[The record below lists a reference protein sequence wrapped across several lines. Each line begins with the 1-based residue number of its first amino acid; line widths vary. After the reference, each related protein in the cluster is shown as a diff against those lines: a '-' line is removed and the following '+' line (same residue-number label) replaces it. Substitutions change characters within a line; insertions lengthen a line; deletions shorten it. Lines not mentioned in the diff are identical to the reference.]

1 MPATLT
7 ILLAV
12 AASVALVVIATVR
25 WKVHPFLS
33 LLAASILAGLMLGIP
48 MADIIAMMG
57 KGFGE
62 MAAGIGIIIALG
74 SMIGIYLEESGAAYV
89 LAASLKRASGNAG
102 GGLAMSLVG
111 ALVGIPVFADSG
123 FIMLSAPARKM
134 TSLLEKPNAVLPL
147 ATATGLYAT
156 HVLVPPTPGPLA
168 AAANLG
174 AASSLGMVIMV
185 GMLMAIPAML
195 AGYAWSLKAGR
206 KMIPGDGQMQPVST
220 EDGPVVKPGI
230 RSALVPILLPVLLIM
245 AGNAAKIFIPE
256 TTVGRLLQVAGTPM
270 VALGL
275 GLASCVWLYGR
286 SSHVNHAAWMEKAV
300 NQAGPIVLIT
310 CAGGSFGAVLKSI
323 PVEQLLGGFSMA
335 GKSGGMVLLLSAYA
349 IAALLKIAQ
358 GSSTAS
364 MIITSSMLAPLLT
377 GAGIG
382 SPLQLSI
389 MVAAVGA
396 GAMTVSHT
404 NDSYFWVVNRF
415 GGLGV
420 RQTLKGLTV
429 ATGFMGL
436 AVLITAL
443 LAWFLVAS

>member
-12 AASVALVVIATVR
+12 VASVALVVMATVQ

-48 MADIIAMMG
+48 LADIIAMMG

-89 LAASLKRASGNAG
+89 LATSLKRASGNAG

-134 TSLLEKPNAVLPL
+134 TSLMVKPNGVLPL

-174 AASSLGMVIMV
+174 AAGSLGMVIMV
-185 GMLMAIPAML
+185 GLLMAIPAIL

-206 KMIPGDGQMQPVST
+206 KMMPGDGQTEPVST
-220 EDGPVVKPGI
+220 EDGPVKKPGI
-230 RSALVPILLPVLLIM
+230 TSALVPILLPVLLIM
-245 AGNAAKIFIPE
+245 AGNAAKIIIPE
-256 TTVGRLLQVAGTPM
+256 TTVGRWLQLAGTPM

-275 GLASCVWLYGR
+275 GLVSCVWLYGR
-286 SSHVNHAAWMEKAV
+286 SSHVNHAGWMEKAI

-310 CAGGSFGAVLKSI
+310 CAGGSFGAILKSI
-323 PVEQLLGGFSMA
+323 PVDQLIGVFSMA
-335 GKSGGMVLLLSAYA
+335 GKSGGMALLLA
-349 IAALLKIAQ
+349 IFLTAAILKIAQ

-364 MIITSSMLAPLLT
+364 MIITSSMFAPLLP
-377 GAGIG
+377 GLGIV

-389 MVAAVGA
+389 LVSIIGA

-404 NDSYFWVVNRF
+404 NDSYFWVISRF
-415 GGLGV
+415 GGLSV
-420 RQTLKGLTV
+420 KQTIRGFTI
-429 ATGFMGL
+429 ATGWMGL
-436 AVLITAL
+436 SVLLTAML
-443 LAWFLVAS
+443 LWLVLNG